1 LIAATSGRN
10 RTEKENPAPV
20 PNVEARTS
28 KDLPKAE
35 GTLDLEEVTEAI
47 LKYEG
52 VFELISTQEVTER
65 EKQFSDQERKLRTK
79 MSKVRHKI
87 AVISGKGGV
96 GKSTV
101 AVNLAVALAMHGHA
115 DRIGILDADI
125 HGPSVPRMLGL
136 TGQRLQVGPPGAFP
150 ASGMLGIKVV
160 SMDFLLPDE
169 NAPVIWRG
177 PLKMTA
183 IRQFLSEI
191 VWGDLD
197 ILLIDL
203 PPGTGD
209 EPLSIAQLLPEMD
222 GVVIV
227 TIPSKVSQVVV
238 KKSITFARQLGMPII
253 GVIENMSG
261 FICPHCGKKSD
272 IFESGGGRKIAEE
285 LNIAFLGSIPI
296 DQEICEDADR
306 GEPFIVEH
314 PNSAA
319 SKSFMEIVKKIEDF
333 LKQKGGN

>member
-1 LIAATSGRN
+1 MEEEDPAT
-10 RTEKENPAPV
+10 V
-20 PNVEARTS
+20 PNAEARTS
-28 KDLPKAE
+28 TGLPRTE
-35 GTLDLEEVTEAI
+35 GTHELEEATKAI

-52 VFELISTQEVTER
+52 VFELTSMQEVTER
-65 EKQFSDQERKLRTK
+65 EKQFSEQEQKLRAK
-79 MSKVRHKI
+79 MSKVKHKI

-101 AVNLAVALAMHGHA
+101 TVNLAVALAMHGHA

-150 ASGMLGIKVV
+150 ASGTLGIKVV

-169 NAPVIWRG
+169 NTPVIWRG
-177 PLKMTA
+177 LLKMTA

-238 KKSITFARQLGMPII
+238 KKSVTFARQLGMPIL

-261 FICPHCGKKSD
+261 FICPHCGRKSD
-272 IFESGGGRKIAEE
+272 IFESGGGQKISEE

-333 LKQKGGN
+333 LKQKAKK